1 MILKLNKFGKF
12 KNQSF
17 KISDGITLFYGEN
30 ESGKTTIFDSLM
42 LLFSENKRVSAFSKQ
57 IKLRYGND
65 IDISSEPKIP
75 ENLKLH
81 PQSYNNLYAIRQ
93 SEIIFEM
100 SDSKKDSKDWES
112 EIKKKLFSSDIDI
125 GKMVSEIK
133 AEYSGK
139 AQNSIS
145 YKLNILANEKNEI
158 DKILNNLYDKIKNS
172 VNKKDNLKEL
182 KENLFLHENIL
193 KEKTEEQKK
202 LYSLMKSKK
211 ESETKNKKLN
221 LLKQINDFNKTDD
234 FLSKNI
240 IFKND
245 YSNEINGR
253 TKKIEELKT
262 NMSYISGKIEAL
274 KKSADEKE
282 KRKTD
287 YESVK
292 IRVENALKNLKIMED
307 SIQKNKKIPKIIF
320 FIIIAFISSLLALY
334 FKNPLWL
341 LIILPTI
348 PFMFVKE
355 NIIKENK
362 NSKFVKD
369 ILESLPE
376 LNIEETNILILKDI
390 LNKELAK
397 IEILMS
403 ENNDEEIQN
412 YNEELEN
419 NLKEF
424 ENENNLL
431 ARLFDKLKVKNK
443 EEYYEIKYNYDL
455 LLKEAEENYKK
466 LTLEAKRLGFQ
477 NIDLLETD
485 CIRILKELDDKG
497 VNNND
502 YNEMEIRKI
511 ENDLKN
517 FEAEIN
523 ILKEETNKIKNNISY
538 IEGELNN
545 SDNIHADIINFESK
559 SAQIKEE
566 IINLNKRRKAL
577 KLLEEML
584 FNINKK
590 NDNIFQSLSNE
601 AKVLYN
607 HITGKNLSD
616 NGIIMSGFD
625 KDKIVV
631 ADKQNQ
637 MRNVELLS
645 SATKDAVYIAMRLSI
660 LTKIH
665 QAGRLILLDDPFI
678 TFDNNRTKE
687 ALSFIKEYSKNYNI
701 PVVIFTKDIFIRDF
715 MQKFGDITIYELS

>member
-193 KEKTEEQKK
+193 KEKTEEQKR

-262 NMSYISGKIEAL
+262 NMSYLNGKIEAL

-292 IRVENALKNLKIMED
+292 IRIENALKNLKIMED

-320 FIIIAFISSLLALY
+320 FIIIGFISSLLALY

-341 LIILPTI
+341 LIIFPTI
-348 PFMFVKE
+348 PFMFLKE
-355 NIIKENK
+355 NLINK

-511 ENDLKN
+511 ENDLRN

-559 SAQIKEE
+559 LAQIKEE

-584 FNINKK
+584 FSINKK
-590 NDNIFQSLSNE
+590 NDDIFQSLSNE

-645 SATKDAVYIAMRLSI
+645 SATKDAVYIAMRFSI

-715 MQKFGDITIYELS
+715 MQKFGDIAIYELS